1 MKYLESSDPE
11 EKRMGCLTLFARG
24 VRSRLSG
31 QEGIALLLVLV
42 VITILAALVVSFT
55 ETTQKHLQVTQYS
68 KNRLQAYWAAQSGV
82 QAAVALLRGA
92 ALGQQQVL
100 GTATAGA
107 DGATSPWHY
116 ESDAYQQFVPLLLA
130 NIFCESSMLEPALL
144 LTETGSAAAD
154 MGLSRIPSAAPILDE
169 NRKISLFTLIGNL
182 GTAQE
187 ATHPATFRHLAYLLQ
202 DLLKESDFATAEE
215 RRDAGMS
222 LDQETKIGIDQAMV
236 LAGYLVDWTD
246 SENNKSPPE
255 FNPDNAE
262 QGCPADDL
270 PYEAKNGLLDSID
283 EIGLVCGFRQLPR
296 PVIERLT
303 RHLTAYNLK
312 TNINTA
318 TLAVLHAL
326 CAAFFDN
333 PGETDSAKIYQTLHF
348 DADEERVEIIASA
361 GDYTKYLGPEVSDA
375 RLITYLQEN
384 TGLTSNIFRVGI
396 YGLVLNTETGTE
408 LARSRIQMDLA
419 RGTGGDVQFDVL
431 YYRED

>member
-1 MKYLESSDPE
+1 
-11 EKRMGCLTLFARG
+11 MGSPSLIACRF
-24 VRSRLSG
+24 RSKLAG

-55 ETTQKHLQVTQYS
+55 DTTQKHLQVTQYS
-68 KNRLQAYWAAQSGV
+68 KNRLQAYWAAQSGI

-92 ALGQQQVL
+92 SLGQQQVL
-100 GTATAGA
+100 GAATAGA

-144 LTETGSAAAD
+144 LTETGSSAAD

-169 NRKISLFTLIGNL
+169 NRKLSLFTLIGSL
-182 GTAQE
+182 GTLQE
-187 ATHPATFRHLAYLLQ
+187 ATNQAAFQHLAYLLQ
-202 DLLKESDFATAEE
+202 DLLLESDFAKADD
-215 RRDAGMS
+215 RQDAGTP
-222 LDQETKIGIDQAMV
+222 LEQETKIGIDQAMV
-236 LAGYLVDWTD
+236 LAGYLVDWMD

-255 FNPDNAE
+255 YNADAAE
-262 QGCPADDL
+262 QGCPADEL

-296 PVIERLT
+296 PVIERLA
-303 RHLTAYNLK
+303 RHLTAYNLT

-318 TLAVLHAL
+318 TLPVLHAL
-326 CAAFFDN
+326 CAAKLGN
-333 PGETDSAKIYQTLHF
+333 PGETDSGNIYRILHF
-348 DADEERVEIIASA
+348 DADEETLQIIGSSQ
-361 GDYTKYLGPEVSDA
+361 DYTNLLGPEVSGPE
-375 RLITYLQEN
+375 LITHLQEN
-384 TGLTSNIFRVGI
+384 TGFASSIFRVGI
-396 YGLVLNTETGTE
+396 YGLVFNTETGTE

-419 RGTGGDVQFDVL
+419 RRTGDVQFDVL